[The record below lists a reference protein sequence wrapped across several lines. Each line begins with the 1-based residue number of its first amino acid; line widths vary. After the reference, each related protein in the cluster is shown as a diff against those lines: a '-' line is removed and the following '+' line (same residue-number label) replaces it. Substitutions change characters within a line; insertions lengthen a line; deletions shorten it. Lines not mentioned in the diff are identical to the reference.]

1 MFSRHKIIIEQTTS
15 EVLEYFRIDVRD
27 GKRDLFAIRQP
38 QCKFDRDGNSTELN
52 DEQRLEADRRQK
64 KRMKY

>member
-1 MFSRHKIIIEQTTS
+1 MFSRHKIINEQTTS
-15 EVLEYFRIDVRD
+15 N
-27 GKRDLFAIRQP
+27 LFAIRQP

>member
-15 EVLEYFRIDVRD
+15 N
-27 GKRDLFAIRQP
+27 LFAIRQP

-64 KRMKY
+64 KTDEILVEI